1 MNERNCA
8 IKMLS
13 KALLILALVPATAL
27 LVPVAPTHTSV
38 QADYESNIMN
48 TYGRYPLTVSH
59 GKGCKIYDIEGKE
72 YLDFAAGIATW

>member
-1 MNERNCA
+1 
-8 IKMLS
+8 MLS

-27 LVPVAPTHTSV
+27 LVPVAPFHTSV

>member
-1 MNERNCA
+1 
-8 IKMLS
+8 MLV
-13 KALLILALVPATAL
+13 LLILALVPTVAL
-27 LVPVAPTHTSV
+27 TLAPIAPTHSSV